1 MYRDIGHEKTDAMLD
16 ALERRLTKEYAQ
28 AVREVDAK
36 VKDYLE
42 RFQIKDKTKQDQV
55 KRGVITQKEYE
66 QWRIGQIMIG
76 TRWEE
81 LKDEIAHDFN
91 RTNELALEITSD
103 KMIEIYA
110 LNHNYGTYLVEL
122 GAQVDTS
129 YTLYNRDVVKRILT
143 QNPALLPNPGK
154 AVTRR
159 INTGLDVRWNRQTIQ
174 SVMLQGILQ
183 GKSISKIANDL
194 AKRVGDKDRKSAI
207 RNARTMTT
215 GAENA
220 GRLDSFR
227 RAERMGIKQKK
238 VWMATLDD
246 RTRESHRALD
256 GEEREL
262 DEPFSNGLMYPGDPD
277 GAPAEVYNCRC
288 TMVQQFEGYETD
300 FLDINNR
307 NTDHF
312 DYQSYDEWEK
322 GHATSKSITEP
333 EEKAQAIRMSYIKD
347 YKR

>member
-1 MYRDIGHEKTDAMLD
+1 MRDIGHERTDALLE
-16 ALERRLTKEYAQ
+16 ALERRISREYKQ
-28 AVREVDAK
+28 AVKDVDAK

-42 RFQIKDKTKQDQV
+42 RFQIKDRTKQDQV
-55 KRGVITQKEYE
+55 KRGIITRKEYE
-66 QWRIGQIMIG
+66 QWRVGQIMMG

-81 LKDEIAHDFN
+81 LRDEIAHDFN
-91 RTNELALEITSD
+91 RTNQIARQMTQD
-103 KMIEIYA
+103 GMIDIYA
-110 LNHNYGTYLVEL
+110 LNHNYGTYLVES

-129 YTLYNRDVVKRILT
+129 YTLYNRDVVTRILAK
-143 QNPALLPNPGK
+143 NPDLLPPPGK
-154 AVTRR
+154 RVSRR
-159 INTGLDVRWNRQTIQ
+159 INTGLDVRWNRQQVQ

-183 GKSISKIANDL
+183 GKSIPDIASHL
-194 AKRVGDKDRKSAI
+194 ARAVGDKDHKAAL

-220 GRLDSFR
+220 GRIDSFR
-227 RAERMGIKQKK
+227 RAEQLGIKQKK
-238 VWMATLDD
+238 VWLATLDN
-246 RTRESHRALD
+246 RTRESHRFLD

-262 DEPFSNGLMYPGDPD
+262 DEPFSNGLMYPGDPTGD
-277 GAPAEVYNCRC
+277 PAEVYNCRC

>member
-1 MYRDIGHEKTDAMLD
+1 MRDIGHERTDALLD
-16 ALERRLTKEYAQ
+16 ALERRISREYKQ
-28 AVREVDAK
+28 AVKDVDAK

-42 RFQIKDKTKQDQV
+42 RFQIKDRTKQDQV
-55 KRGVITQKEYE
+55 KRGIITRKEYE
-66 QWRIGQIMIG
+66 QWRIGQIMMG

-81 LKDEIAHDFN
+81 LRDEIAHDFV
-91 RTNELALEITSD
+91 RTNQIARQISQD
-103 KMIEIYA
+103 GMIDIYA

-143 QNPALLPNPGK
+143 KNPDLLPPPGK
-154 AVTRR
+154 RVSRR
-159 INTGLDVRWNRQTIQ
+159 INTGLDVRWNRQQVQ

-183 GKSISKIANDL
+183 GKSIPDIASHL
-194 AKRVGDKDRKSAI
+194 ARAVGDKDRKAAL

-220 GRLDSFR
+220 GRIDSFR
-227 RAERMGIKQKK
+227 RAEQLGIKQKK
-238 VWMATLDD
+238 VWLATLDN
-246 RTRESHRALD
+246 RTRESHRFLD

-262 DEPFSNGLMYPGDPD
+262 DEPFSNGLMYPGDPTGD
-277 GAPAEVYNCRC
+277 PAEVYNCRC
-288 TMVQQFEGYETD
+288 TMVQQFDGYETD

-333 EEKAQAIRMSYIKD
+333 EEKAQAIRMSYIKE

>member
-1 MYRDIGHEKTDAMLD
+1 MRDIGHERTDALLD
-16 ALERRLTKEYAQ
+16 ALERQISREYKQ
-28 AVREVDAK
+28 AVKDVDAK
-36 VKDYLE
+36 VKDYLG
-42 RFQIKDKTKQDQV
+42 RFQIKDRTKQDQV
-55 KRGVITQKEYE
+55 KRGIITRKEYE
-66 QWRIGQIMIG
+66 QWRIGQIMMG

-81 LKDEIAHDFN
+81 LRDEIAHDFV
-91 RTNELALEITSD
+91 RTNQLARNMAQD
-103 KMIEIYA
+103 GMIDIYA

-143 QNPALLPNPGK
+143 KNPDLLPPPGK
-154 AVTRR
+154 RVSRR
-159 INTGLDVRWNRQTIQ
+159 INTGLDVRWNRQQVQ

-183 GKSISKIANDL
+183 GESIPDIASRL
-194 AKRVGDKDRKSAI
+194 ARAVGDNNRKAAL

-220 GRLDSFR
+220 GRIDSFR
-227 RAERMGIKQKK
+227 RAEQLGIRQKK
-238 VWMATLDD
+238 VWLATLDN
-246 RTRESHRALD
+246 RTRESHRILD

-262 DEPFSNGLMYPGDPD
+262 DEPFSNGLMYPGDPTGD
-277 GAPAEVYNCRC
+277 PAEVYNCRC